1 MPVYFLYID
10 HCLKIGNHLV
20 YNIKLL
26 PPQQFLESKFC
37 HRFTI
42 TSNSRCYYI
51 SKISEQEGGLHWFC
65 LRKLF
70 SSRALIQEKSS
81 DGFALLN
88 VFCTLLFLQNFC
100 ETLDASSEWDSFA
113 VSLLKLT
120 KIHFRLH
127 SVTYSKTPTGKTA
140 KHICWARCYVHMAFS
155 PLQLLF
161 LLDHSLYQRAL
172 LWWEGHPCWWH
183 DIVVLC
189 IQHMCSSTTVRH
201 HGVSSGFLWLTPKSF
216 DNKET

>member
-100 ETLDASSEWDSFA
+100 EIWMLPVNEIHSQYLFSNWQRYILDSTVQHTVRPQQARQPS
-113 VSLLKLT
+113 T
-120 KIHFRLH
+120 
-127 SVTYSKTPTGKTA
+127 SVELGGMY
-140 KHICWARCYVHMAFS
+140 I
-155 PLQLLF
+155 LLF
-161 LLDHSLYQRAL
+161 LHSSFCSCWIILYPK
-172 LWWEGHPCWWH
+172 GPCFDGRVIPVVDMIWLYYAFSTC
-183 DIVVLC
+183 VVLLQLDTMGC
-189 IQHMCSSTTVRH
+189 LQ
-201 HGVSSGFLWLTPKSF
+201 VSFG
-216 DNKET
+216 

>member
-127 SVTYSKTPTGKTA
+127 SVTYSKTPTQARQPSTSVELGGMYIWLFL
-140 KHICWARCYVHMAFS
+140 HSSFCSCWIILYPKGPCFDGRVIPVGDMILLYYAFS
-155 PLQLLF
+155 TCVVLLQLDTMGCL
-161 LLDHSLYQRAL
+161 Q
-172 LWWEGHPCWWH
+172 
-183 DIVVLC
+183 
-189 IQHMCSSTTVRH
+189 
-201 HGVSSGFLWLTPKSF
+201 VSFG
-216 DNKET
+216 